1 MIIKCVAHSLNL
13 ALLTQKAKREKSR
26 DSVGGR
32 ETERERRREAA
43 KRNDTDIN
51 FPHEKAAVTIYVL
64 PAEEPKKGPTEE
76 EVKGVGGSGGDGGGG
91 EAKPK
96 RKRVNWQI

>member
-1 MIIKCVAHSLNL
+1 MMIIKCVAHSLNL
-13 ALLTQKAKREKSR
+13 ALLTQKAETAWE
-26 DSVGGR
+26 R